1 MTTFQMNGKTY
12 KVVEDTPMPGRVD
25 ACSDCAFRV
34 ADGCA
39 YVDQYVSRPC
49 YLFPQQ
55 HYEEVPAQS
64 A

>member
-39 YVDQYVSRPC
+39 YVDQNMIRSC
-49 YLFPQQ
+49 HMTTNQL
-55 HYEEVPAQS
+55 ELK
-64 A
+64 